1 MASPLSEDEVRRIAA
16 LARLDLTDTEVQRFA
31 TQLTAIVGYAAAI
44 DDADTSR
51 LAAPPAPTPAEGV
64 GRPDVTV
71 PGLPRAEALEGAPEA
86 AVDAGLF
93 RVPKVL

>member
-16 LARLDLTDTEVQRFA
+16 LARLELTDGEVLRFA

-51 LAAPPAPTPAEGV
+51 LPPHHDPPSALT
-64 GRPDVTV
+64 RDDVTA
-71 PGLPRAEALEGAPEA
+71 PGLDRPAALAGAPDA
-86 AVDAGLF
+86 GVDAGLF

>member
-1 MASPLSEDEVRRIAA
+1 MATALSEDEVRRIAA

-44 DDADTSR
+44 DEADTSR
-51 LAAPPAPTPAEGV
+51 LPPAQAPAAQG
-64 GRPDVTV
+64 GRDDRIA
-71 PGLPRAEALEGAPEA
+71 PGLDRAEALSGAPDA
-86 AVDAGLF
+86 TPAAGLF

>member
-16 LARLDLTDTEVQRFA
+16 LARLDLTDAEVRRFA

-44 DDADTSR
+44 DDADTTR
-51 LAAPPAPTPAEGV
+51 LPAARAADVLVARDDTTAPVLA
-64 GRPDVTV
+64 RD
-71 PGLPRAEALEGAPEA
+71 EALSGAPGA
-86 AVDAGLF
+86 ALESGLF